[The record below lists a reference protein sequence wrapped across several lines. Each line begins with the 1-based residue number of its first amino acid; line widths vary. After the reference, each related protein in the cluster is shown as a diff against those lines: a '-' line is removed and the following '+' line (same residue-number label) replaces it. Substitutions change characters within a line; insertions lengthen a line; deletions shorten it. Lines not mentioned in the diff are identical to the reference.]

1 MQSSARVSA
10 SAGAS
15 VGTRAETEHA
25 DKPDRAYVPV
35 DGGHQRPV
43 VVIGAGTLGRRI
55 AGTLAG
61 YGQRVHLCDVQP
73 SSLRAGA
80 EEANAIRARLS
91 AGPGRAGG
99 EIVAFS
105 DLPAAVVDTW
115 LVIEA
120 VPERLELK
128 QELFSELDE
137 RVPPPAIL
145 ASNSSSF
152 RTSQMLNEVSRPER
166 VLNTHFYQPPDLNAV
181 ELMSSGHTDPA
192 IISQLAAYFAAH
204 GLRPFH
210 VQQESTGFIYN
221 RVWAAIKREALM
233 VVAEGV
239 GTPADVDALFCATH
253 GATLGPFALMDRVGL
268 DVVLDIEEHYA
279 VEREHLPTSPRTLL
293 REYIAAGRL
302 GVKSGEGFYRY
313 DANGQ
318 RID

>member
-1 MQSSARVSA
+1 MPDTLSADTSSH
-10 SAGAS
+10 
-15 VGTRAETEHA
+15 TQ
-25 DKPDRAYVPV
+25 PV
-35 DGGHQRPV
+35 TI
-43 VVIGAGTLGRRI
+43 IGAGTLGRRI

-61 YGQRVHLCDVQP
+61 YGQAVHLCDV
-73 SSLRAGA
+73 SAAVLAAGVAEARA
-80 EEANAIRARLS
+80 
-91 AGPGRAGG
+91 
-99 EIVAFS
+99 IVARITPVSGTNAGSVTPF
-105 DLPAAVVDTW
+105 DMLPDAVADAW

-128 QELFSELDE
+128 QQLFSELDE
-137 RVPPPAIL
+137 LVRPDTIL

-152 RTSQMLNEVSRPER
+152 RTSQMINEVSRPTR
-166 VLNTHFYQPPDLNAV
+166 VLNTHFYQPPDLNGV
-181 ELMSSGHTDPA
+181 ELMSCGHTDPA
-192 IISQLAAYFAAH
+192 IIERLSAYFTAH

-239 GTPADVDALFCATH
+239 GTPDDVDALFCAAH
-253 GATLGPFALMDRVGL
+253 GASMGPFRLMDRVGL

-279 VEREHLPTSPRTLL
+279 SEREGLPESPRTLL

-313 DANGQ
+313 NADGERSA
-318 RID
+318 

>member
-1 MQSSARVSA
+1 MQDTSIADA
-10 SAGAS
+10 SRH
-15 VGTRAETEHA
+15 TQ
-25 DKPDRAYVPV
+25 PV
-35 DGGHQRPV
+35 TI
-43 VVIGAGTLGRRI
+43 IGAGTLGRRI

-61 YGQRVHLCDVQP
+61 YGQPVRLCDVNAEVLAAGVAEARAIAARLTP
-73 SSLRAGA
+73 TAATSAGA
-80 EEANAIRARLS
+80 VTPFDVLRDA
-91 AGPGRAGG
+91 
-99 EIVAFS
+99 VA
-105 DLPAAVVDTW
+105 DAW

-128 QELFSELDE
+128 QHLFGELDE
-137 RVPPPAIL
+137 LVRPDTIL

-152 RTSQMLNEVSRPER
+152 RTSQMINEVSRPTR
-166 VLNTHFYQPPDLNAV
+166 VLNTHFYQPPDLNGV
-181 ELMSSGHTDPA
+181 ELMSCGHTDPA
-192 IISQLAAYFAAH
+192 IIARLSAYFTAH

-239 GTPADVDALFCATH
+239 GTPDDVDALFCAAH
-253 GATLGPFALMDRVGL
+253 GASMGPFRLMDRVGL

-279 VEREHLPTSPRTLL
+279 SEREGLPASPRTLL

-313 DANGQ
+313 NADGERSA
-318 RID
+318 